1 MRYTLKE
8 KMSKNKLEIII
19 TVIAVAVAVA
29 LFGYWYFVMRVAAP
43 LPVAEPSVASLAE
56 PASLGETIY
65 QQSQNPI
72 KNEIPAAN
80 NPTVNPIEGAY
91 KNPFE

>member
-1 MRYTLKE
+1 
-8 KMSKNKLEIII
+8 MSKKTEIILI
-19 TVIAVAVAVA
+19 VVAVVVVVA
-29 LFGYWYFVMRVAAP
+29 LFGYWYFVIRVGEIP
-43 LPVAEPSVASLAE
+43 PPVAEPSVAPLAA

-65 QQSQNPI
+65 EQSQNPI
-72 KNEIPAAN
+72 QNEIPAAD